1 MTEGKQ
7 QADRPDAMA
16 RTLYTL
22 EIIGRTHLHGGL
34 HISEGLP
41 LMQQCEV
48 GAALDHLAQFAS
60 LIDIN
65 RPKPHERPE

>member
-7 QADRPDAMA
+7 QADRPDVMA

-22 EIIGRTHLHGGL
+22 EIIGRAHLHGGL
-34 HISEGLP
+34 HISEDMP
-41 LMQQCEV
+41 LMQQREV
-48 GAALDHLAQFAS
+48 RAALDRLAQFSS
-60 LIDIN
+60 LIDTN